1 MSLNGRFR
9 LIAFE
14 KYLHEL
20 VKSVY
25 CAVIKDM
32 LFLGSYSSLS
42 SAYHCIFHTF
52 YKESRHFTRSG
63 GIQTDTKQNNLK
75 GLIDFFHRNKVLL

>member
-32 LFLGSYSSLS
+32 LFLGTYSSFS
-42 SAYHCIFHTF
+42 SAYHYIFHTF
-52 YKESRHFTRSG
+52 YKESLHLTRSI
-63 GIQTDTKQNNLK
+63 GIQTNTKQNHLK
-75 GLIDFFHRNKVLL
+75 SLIDLFHRNKVLL